1 VDHIVIPIGQDHR
14 KAIHALRTAAGA
26 AAGVEC
32 ANGERDP
39 HVSLIAYE
47 GLSRA
52 VAEAAIEMSLR
63 ATEPFVIHAHGYGFF
78 TGDHPANLTLHVPVV
93 RAEALNSL
101 HARLHVQLREAGADI
116 APWSAPD
123 LWTPHLTLL
132 DRALDPPALGAAAA
146 WLARRHHPS
155 WSIPVD
161 RVVLTGGWPDRTGL
175 VIPLGAL

>member
-1 VDHIVIPIGQDHR
+1 VDHIVLPVGQDHR
-14 KAIHALRTAAGA
+14 KAIHALMTAAGA
-26 AAGVEC
+26 PAGLEG
-32 ANGERDP
+32 ATGERDP

-52 VAEAAIEMSLR
+52 AVEAAIETPLR
-63 ATEPFVIHAHGYGFF
+63 AIEPFVLHAHGYGFF

-101 HARLHVQLREAGADI
+101 HARLWVQLRDAGADI

-132 DRALDPPALGAAAA
+132 DRALDPSALGAAVA

-161 RVVLTGGWPDRTGL
+161 RVVLTGGWPDRTGR
-175 VIPLGAL
+175 VILFGAL

>member
-1 VDHIVIPIGQDHR
+1 MIPIGPDHR
-14 KAIHALRTAAGA
+14 KAICSLVAGA
-26 AAGVEC
+26 AAAAGLETPI
-32 ANGERDP
+32 GGRDP
-39 HVSLIAYE
+39 HVSLFAYE

-52 VAEAAIEMSLR
+52 AAELAIETSLR

-78 TGDHPANLTLHVPVV
+78 TGDNPANLTLHVPVV
-93 RAEALNSL
+93 RAEALDSL
-101 HARLHVQLREAGADI
+101 HTQLWAQLRRAGAEV

-155 WSIPVD
+155 WSILVD
-161 RVVLTGGWPDRTGL
+161 RVVLTGGWPDRTGRAM
-175 VIPLGAL
+175 PLGQPAPL

>member
-1 VDHIVIPIGQDHR
+1 MDHIVIPIGHDHR
-14 KAIHALRTAAGA
+14 RAIDALITAAGA
-26 AAGVEC
+26 AAGLKC
-32 ANGERDP
+32 ANSPPDP

-47 GLSRA
+47 GLSRSA
-52 VAEAAIEMSLR
+52 AEAAVERSILV
-63 ATEPFVIHAHGYGFF
+63 TEPFVVHAHGYGFF

-93 RAEALNSL
+93 RAEALNDL
-101 HARLHVQLREAGADI
+101 HARLWAQLRQAGAEV

-161 RVVLTGGWPDRTGL
+161 RVVLTGGWPDRTGR
-175 VIPLGAL
+175 VIPFGAL